1 MPIIHST
8 ETLSFPY
15 FFNNNKTAPA
25 NNSGAKVSV
34 ITALVNITATDSV
47 SSTWKIARVPS
58 ATSIHQ
64 IYIDCDAITGGTDF
78 SLGLYSVSNDTS
90 VAPTAISATLFAS
103 ALNFATA
110 QRNINGLTGISVAN
124 VGKYLWELTGLSL
137 IENPN
142 KLYDIVLKAN
152 TIGTTAGSVS
162 FKIEY
167 KI

>member
-8 ETLSFPY
+8 ETLNFPY

-34 ITALVNITATDSV
+34 ITALVNITATDSAN
-47 SSTWKIARVPS
+47 STWKIARVPS
-58 ATSIHQ
+58 AISIHR
-64 IYIDCDAITGGTDF
+64 IHIDCTAITGGTDF
-78 SLGLYSVSNDTS
+78 SLGLYSVSNAVNVEPD
-90 VAPTAISATLFAS
+90 PISATLFAS
-103 ALNFATA
+103 SLNFATA
-110 QRNINGLTGISVAN
+110 QRNINGLTNISVAN
-124 VGKYLWELTGLSL
+124 VGKYLWELTGESL

>member
-1 MPIIHST
+1 MPVIHST

>member
-1 MPIIHST
+1 MPVIHST

-34 ITALVNITATDSV
+34 ITALVNITATDLAN
-47 SSTWKIARVPS
+47 STWKIARVAS

-64 IYIDCDAITGGTDF
+64 IYIDCTAITGGTDF
-78 SLGLYSVSNDTS
+78 SLGLYNVSNDTS
-90 VAPTAISATLFAS
+90 VAPTAIDPALFAS
-103 ALNFATA
+103 TLNFATA